1 MEPRTY
7 GWEPGSRTPLL
18 SFTLVM
24 APVNVSTLQQSIEL
38 IQNQYGYFFSSESV
52 DLIGLHVTPLH
63 PTLRPHRG
71 QAKARDRGPL
81 RAGAH

>member
-24 APVNVSTLQQSIEL
+24 APVNVSTWQQSIEL

-52 DLIGLHVTPLH
+52 DLIGLHVIPLH
-63 PTLRPHRG
+63 PTL
-71 QAKARDRGPL
+71 QASQGS
-81 RAGAH
+81 GEG

>member
-24 APVNVSTLQQSIEL
+24 APVNVSTWQQSIEL

-52 DLIGLHVTPLH
+52 DLIGLHVAPVTPH
-63 PTLRPHRG
+63 PPGLTGVRRRLG
-71 QAKARDRGPL
+71 TGAR
-81 RAGAH
+81 